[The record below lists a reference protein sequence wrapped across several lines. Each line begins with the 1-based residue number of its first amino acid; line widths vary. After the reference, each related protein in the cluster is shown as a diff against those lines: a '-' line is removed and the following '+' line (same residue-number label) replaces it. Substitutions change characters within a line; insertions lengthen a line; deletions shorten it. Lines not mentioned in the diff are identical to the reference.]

1 MIAFPAALM
10 AMDDGRGQVTEL
22 LQKWAEGDTAA
33 FDRLLPLVYGELR
46 RLADRNMHRERPG
59 HTLQATALVN
69 EAYLRLI
76 AQRDVR
82 WQSRVHFF
90 AIAAR
95 CMRRILVDYARTRHY
110 QKRGGNLRRVTLDA
124 DLIAAEDRWTALTDL
139 DEALTTLAQV
149 DERKARIVE
158 LRFFAGLSI
167 EETAAALN
175 VSAGTIMRDWTFTKA
190 WLRRTIGD
198 VASTGSA

>member
-1 MIAFPAALM
+1 MIAFPTAPM

-22 LQKWAEGDTAA
+22 LQKWADGDAAA
-33 FDRLLPLVYGELR
+33 FDRLLPLVYSELR
-46 RLADRNMHRERPG
+46 RLADRSMHRERPG
-59 HTLQATALVN
+59 HTLQPTALVN

-124 DLIAAEDRWTALTDL
+124 DLVAAEDRWTALTDL
-139 DEALTTLAQV
+139 DEALTTLAQI

-198 VASTGSA
+198 VADTGSA